1 MVIAAVYFWNS
12 RFALAREK
20 RTWRRRAHRYYNWG
34 RVRYRSWELPWDFAE
49 GVQLTQTFL
58 LVEFSRGRVWMSWGF
73 GWCVRL
79 VLFVKEFGNELW
91 TFCNDIEVNCYN
103 EVVFDVIMLGN
114 FKFNFIFETNE
125 FFLFF
130 KKFHCYLHSRAK
142 NFTIVILY
150 ELQTILRIPIQ
161 PVFTQLPCF
170 KWSIFLFYIFVRCKI

>member
-1 MVIAAVYFWNS
+1 M
-12 RFALAREK
+12 
-20 RTWRRRAHRYYNWG
+20 
-34 RVRYRSWELPWDFAE
+34 
-49 GVQLTQTFL
+49 
-58 LVEFSRGRVWMSWGF
+58 
-73 GWCVRL
+73 
-79 VLFVKEFGNELW
+79 LFVKEFGNELW
-91 TFCNDIEVNCYN
+91 TFCNDVEVNCYN

-170 KWSIFLFYIFVRCKI
+170 K